1 MVFSLSSF
9 EGRLSGM
16 LDRAIKKGTLSV
28 LYPSGEQVDFG
39 NGENPK
45 ATVHFQDAKA
55 VRCLLYTS
63 PSPRDRG

>member
-45 ATVHFQDAKA
+45 APFTFKTQRLCAPFILIQ
-55 VRCLLYTS
+55 R
-63 PSPRDRG
+63 